1 MERTFEHHVPC
12 GACFYVKSCDEHF
25 FRRPGIFRGETAV
38 EEFLDSVM
46 GMANELRNILK
57 KENSYEATNP
67 IINGRIY
74 KCRKMSHL

>member
-1 MERTFEHHVPC
+1 MERTLEHHVPC
-12 GACFYVKSCDEHF
+12 GACFYVKSCDERF

-57 KENSYEATNP
+57 KENSCEATNP
-67 IINGRIY
+67 IINGGIY

>member
-12 GACFYVKSCDEHF
+12 GACFYVKSCDERF

-46 GMANELRNILK
+46 GMANELCNCHICEKRFKDTDKL
-57 KENSYEATNP
+57 A
-67 IINGRIY
+67 RDQD
-74 KCRKMSHL
+74 HLTGD